1 MNIEKRILAGL
12 LGISIAAAGI
22 EGVAIKMQN
31 DEINNVKKH
40 YIELLDDSYKQG
52 LDDAF
57 CSIKNRQ
64 G

>member
-1 MNIEKRILAGL
+1 MTKLSFYGIIYAQLKKGFEIMNIEKRILAGL

-31 DEINNVKKH
+31 DEINNV
-40 YIELLDDSYKQG
+40 
-52 LDDAF
+52 
-57 CSIKNRQ
+57 RQ